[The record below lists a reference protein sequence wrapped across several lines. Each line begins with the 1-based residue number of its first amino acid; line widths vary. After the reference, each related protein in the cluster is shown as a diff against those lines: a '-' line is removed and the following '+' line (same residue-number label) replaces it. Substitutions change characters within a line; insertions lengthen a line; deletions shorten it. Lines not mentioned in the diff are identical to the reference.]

1 MRRKLPPFPA
11 VRAFEASAR
20 HLSFKKAAGELCLT
34 QSAISHQIKALED
47 YLGVQLFYRETRAVV
62 LTSEGS
68 SYLNGITT
76 ILDNMATETA
86 RISKRETGGSLA
98 VWAAP
103 GFLRWLVPR
112 LSGFHEAYPD
122 IELHLTGSLV
132 RTDFASEDVDIN
144 IRWGYEPIKGLL
156 ATPLIAS
163 TRYPVI
169 SPELRRKGPAIQKP
183 DDLRH
188 FTLLHEVGC
197 PNLVNWI
204 AFAGGEIENPGR
216 GLRFDHYDHLLQAA
230 AEGQGIGMGYDVIVS
245 GDIES
250 QRLVRLF
257 DVEYPARILY
267 SLVTPQAWAERPRI
281 AAFRSWVLRETESL
295 KLANELPHLASSGDI
310 SVHVRP

>member
-86 RISKRETGGSLA
+86 RISKREIGGSLA

-144 IRWGYEPIKGLL
+144 IRWGYEPIRGLL
-156 ATPLIAS
+156 ATPAYCVDALS
-163 TRYPVI
+163 GHQ
-169 SPELRRKGPAIQKP
+169 SG
-183 DDLRH
+183 
-188 FTLLHEVGC
+188 
-197 PNLVNWI
+197 
-204 AFAGGEIENPGR
+204 
-216 GLRFDHYDHLLQAA
+216 AA
-230 AEGQGIGMGYDVIVS
+230 AQGPRHS
-245 GDIES
+245 KARRSSAFHFASRSRLS
-250 QRLVRLF
+250 Q
-257 DVEYPARILY
+257 PG
-267 SLVTPQAWAERPRI
+267 
-281 AAFRSWVLRETESL
+281 
-295 KLANELPHLASSGDI
+295 ELDSI
-310 SVHVRP
+310 RRW

>member
-1 MRRKLPPFPA
+1 MLCGQPL
-11 VRAFEASAR
+11 VSAM
-20 HLSFKKAAGELCLT
+20 AG
-34 QSAISHQIKALED
+34 A
-47 YLGVQLFYRETRAVV
+47 
-62 LTSEGS
+62 
-68 SYLNGITT
+68 
-76 ILDNMATETA
+76 
-86 RISKRETGGSLA
+86 
-98 VWAAP
+98 
-103 GFLRWLVPR
+103 R
-112 LSGFHEAYPD
+112 LSGFHESYPD

-132 RTDFASEDVDIN
+132 RPAFTSEDVDIN

-156 ATPLIAS
+156 STPLIAS

-169 SPELRRKGPAIQKP
+169 SPELLRKGPVIQRP
-183 DDLRH
+183 GDLRH

-204 AFAGGEIENPGR
+204 AFAGGEIQNPQR

-230 AEGQGIGMGYDVIVS
+230 AEGQGIGLGYDVIVS

-281 AAFRSWVLRETESL
+281 AAFRSWVIRETVSL
-295 KLANELPHLASSGDI
+295 KLANELSRLATSDDI
-310 SVHVRP
+310 SAHVRP

>member
-20 HLSFKKAAGELCLT
+20 HLSFKKAAVELCLT
-34 QSAISHQIKALED
+34 QSAISHQVKSLED
-47 YLGVQLFYRETRAVV
+47 YLGVQLFYRETRAVA

-76 ILDNMATETA
+76 ILDTMASETA
-86 RISKRETGGSLA
+86 RISKRETGGPLA
-98 VWAAP
+98 IWAAP

-112 LSGFHEAYPD
+112 LAGFHEAYPD
-122 IELHLTGSLV
+122 IELHLTGTLV

-144 IRWGYEPIKGLL
+144 IRWGFEPIKGLL

-163 TRYPVI
+163 SRYPVI
-169 SPELRRKGPAIQKP
+169 SPELLRRGPAIQEP
-183 DDLRH
+183 NDLRQ

-197 PNLVNWI
+197 PNLEKWI
-204 AFAGGEIENPGR
+204 AFAGGEMEIPGR

-230 AEGQGIGMGYDVIVS
+230 AEGQGIGLGYDVIVS
-245 GDIES
+245 GDIEA

-257 DVEYPARILY
+257 EVEYPPRILY
-267 SLVTPQAWAERPRI
+267 SMVTPKTWAERPRI
-281 AAFRSWVLRETESL
+281 AAFRSWVIKEAAALTHANDL
-295 KLANELPHLASSGDI
+295 PFLATSGDI

>member
-11 VRAFEASAR
+11 IRAFEASAR
-20 HLSFKKAAGELCLT
+20 HLSFKKAAVELCLT
-34 QSAISHQIKALED
+34 QSAISHQIKSLED

-62 LTSEGS
+62 LTGEGS
-68 SYLNGITT
+68 SYLNGMST
-76 ILDNMATETA
+76 ILDSMATETA
-86 RISKRETGGSLA
+86 RISKREIGGSLA

-144 IRWGYEPIKGLL
+144 VRWGFEPIKGLL

-163 TRYPVI
+163 SRYPVI
-169 SPELRRKGPAIQKP
+169 SPELLRKGPAIQKP

-197 PNLVNWI
+197 PNLEKWI
-204 AFAGGEIENPGR
+204 VFAGGEFENSGK
-216 GLRFDHYDHLLQAA
+216 GLRFGHYDHLLQAA
-230 AEGQGIGMGYDVIVS
+230 SEGQGIGLGYDVIVS
-245 GDIES
+245 SDIES

-257 DVEYPARILY
+257 DVEFPARILY
-267 SLVTPQAWAERPRI
+267 SLVTPHAWAERPRI
-281 AAFRSWVLRETESL
+281 AAFRSWVVRETETL
-295 KLANELPHLASSGDI
+295 KLANDLPRLAASGDI

>member
-1 MRRKLPPFPA
+1 MRLEWTGKLSAQQARLERDAAWGVSPWQSLELYRWLAIADWTNDTISSVGEEGSSIMRRKLPPFPA

-20 HLSFKKAAGELCLT
+20 HLSFKKAAVELCLT
-34 QSAISHQIKALED
+34 QSAISHQIKSLED

-68 SYLNGITT
+68 SYLIGMRA

-86 RISKRETGGSLA
+86 RISKREIGGSLA

-112 LSGFHEAYPD
+112 LSGFHETYPD

-169 SPELRRKGPAIQKP
+169 SPELRQKGPAI
-183 DDLRH
+183 
-188 FTLLHEVGC
+188 
-197 PNLVNWI
+197 
-204 AFAGGEIENPGR
+204 
-216 GLRFDHYDHLLQAA
+216 
-230 AEGQGIGMGYDVIVS
+230 
-245 GDIES
+245 
-250 QRLVRLF
+250 
-257 DVEYPARILY
+257 
-267 SLVTPQAWAERPRI
+267 
-281 AAFRSWVLRETESL
+281 
-295 KLANELPHLASSGDI
+295 
-310 SVHVRP
+310 

>member
-11 VRAFEASAR
+11 IRAFEASAR
-20 HLSFKKAAGELCLT
+20 HLSFKKAAVELCLT
-34 QSAISHQIKALED
+34 QSAISHQIKSLED

-62 LTSEGS
+62 LTGEGS
-68 SYLNGITT
+68 SYLNGMST
-76 ILDNMATETA
+76 ILDSMATETA
-86 RISKRETGGSLA
+86 RISKREIGGSLA

-132 RTDFASEDVDIN
+132 RTDFASEDVDIKV
-144 IRWGYEPIKGLL
+144 RWGFEPIKGLL

-163 TRYPVI
+163 SRYPVI
-169 SPELRRKGPAIQKP
+169 SPELLRKGPAIQKP

-197 PNLVNWI
+197 PNLEKWI
-204 AFAGGEIENPGR
+204 VFAGGEFENSGK
-216 GLRFDHYDHLLQAA
+216 GLRFGHYDHLLQAA
-230 AEGQGIGMGYDVIVS
+230 SEGQGIGLGYDVIVS
-245 GDIES
+245 SDIES

-257 DVEYPARILY
+257 DVEFPARILY
-267 SLVTPQAWAERPRI
+267 SLVTPHAWAERPRI
-281 AAFRSWVLRETESL
+281 AAFRSWVVRETETL
-295 KLANELPHLASSGDI
+295 KLANDLPRLAASGDI

>member
-1 MRRKLPPFPA
+1 
-11 VRAFEASAR
+11 
-20 HLSFKKAAGELCLT
+20 
-34 QSAISHQIKALED
+34 
-47 YLGVQLFYRETRAVV
+47 
-62 LTSEGS
+62 
-68 SYLNGITT
+68 
-76 ILDNMATETA
+76 
-86 RISKRETGGSLA
+86 
-98 VWAAP
+98 
-103 GFLRWLVPR
+103 
-112 LSGFHEAYPD
+112 
-122 IELHLTGSLV
+122 LHLTGSLV

-230 AEGQGIGMGYDVIVS
+230 AEGQGIGLGYDVIVS
-245 GDIES
+245 SDIES

-281 AAFRSWVLRETESL
+281 AAFRSWVLRETETL
-295 KLANELPHLASSGDI
+295 KFANDLPRLVSSGDV
-310 SVHVRP
+310 SVHIRP